1 MTTTTYASASYDD
14 KDGDS
19 SLEEVSGSNGKQWK
33 LNAVFDKAEIGV
45 EVMIT
50 LGDDGSINYNIPYD
64 GISGKGIKKLS
75 SISITPFLG
84 ASGGVQT
91 VYNEKEKDWI
101 PPFGTVLCMSFL
113 SVFIFADRCGRCIFL

>member
-50 LGDDGSINYNIPYD
+50 LGDDGSLNTIFITMEFQVRVLRNFHQYQLL
-64 GISGKGIKKLS
+64 LS
-75 SISITPFLG
+75 
-84 ASGGVQT
+84 
-91 VYNEKEKDWI
+91 
-101 PPFGTVLCMSFL
+101 
-113 SVFIFADRCGRCIFL
+113 